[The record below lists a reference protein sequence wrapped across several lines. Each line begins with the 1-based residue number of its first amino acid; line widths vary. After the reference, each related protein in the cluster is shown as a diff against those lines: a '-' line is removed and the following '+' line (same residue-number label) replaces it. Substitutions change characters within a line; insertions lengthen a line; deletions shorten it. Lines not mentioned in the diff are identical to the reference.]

1 MNFFEQELRK
11 LLAKGIAPKSAKV
24 SYIGRTCYL
33 KLSGDRRARLEYR
46 TCGTA
51 DHYAALA
58 ITILDT
64 NQGAIDTTTLRFE
77 DYFAKQDVGC
87 GSQIT
92 PHVWTCQGV
101 TTWYRNP
108 TAADLNALASAAEEY
123 IALFA

>member
-24 SYIGRTCYL
+24 TYIGRTCYL

-77 DYFAKQDVGC
+77 DYFAKQDISGY
-87 GSQIT
+87 QIA
-92 PHVWTCQGV
+92 PHIWTCQGD
-101 TTWYRNP
+101 TSWYRNP
-108 TAADLNALASAAEEY
+108 TAAELSDLGNAAKEY